1 VISLLLAAALVS
13 GLART
18 QASSRESLRPVDAPD
33 ILEIVRQHRGQVVL
47 LNFWATWCP
56 PCIVE
61 FPEIVSL
68 EKTYRDHG
76 LVVVS
81 VSADFPKDIDSM
93 LLPFLDKHRPS
104 FPVYLKQTDDI
115 DAFIRVIDSEWT
127 GAIPATFFIDRGGIV
142 TNKKF
147 SAMSG
152 EEMKRILEVLLEKS
166 ER

>member
-1 VISLLLAAALVS
+1 MLAAALVS
-13 GLART
+13 SLAWT
-18 QASSRESLRPVDAPD
+18 QAPSRESLRQVDAPD

-81 VSADFPKDIDSM
+81 VSADFPKDIDSK
-93 LLPFLDKHRPS
+93 LLPFLDKHRPR
-104 FPVYLKQTDDI
+104 FPVYLKQTDNI

-127 GAIPATFFIDRGGIV
+127 GAIPATFFFAADGEV
-142 TNKKF
+142 ANKTF
-147 SAMSG
+147 SVMTR
-152 EEMKRILEVLLEKS
+152 EEMVQAVERLLVPP

>member
-1 VISLLLAAALVS
+1 MLAAAFFS
-13 GLART
+13 AGLGWT
-18 QASSRESLRPVDAPD
+18 QAPSRESLRPVDAPD
-33 ILEIVRQHRGQVVL
+33 ILEIIHQHRGRVVL

-68 EKTYRDHG
+68 EKAYRDRG

-81 VSADFPKDIDSM
+81 VSADFPSQIDSR

-104 FPVYLKQTDDI
+104 FPVYIKQTDDV
-115 DAFIRVIDSEWT
+115 DDFIRIIDPDWT
-127 GAIPATFFIDRGGIV
+127 GAIPATFFIDRDGTV

-152 EEMKRILEVLLEKS
+152 EEMKRILEVLLEKP

>member
-1 VISLLLAAALVS
+1 MLAAAFFS
-13 GLART
+13 AGLSVA
-18 QASSRESLRPVDAPD
+18 QAPLRESLRPVDAPD
-33 ILEIVRQHRGQVVL
+33 ILEIIRQHRGRVVL

-68 EKTYRDHG
+68 EKAYRDRG

-81 VSADFPKDIDSM
+81 VSADFPSQIDSK

-104 FPVYLKQTDDI
+104 FPVYLKQTDDV
-115 DAFIRVIDSEWT
+115 DEFIRIIDPQWT
-127 GAIPATFFIDRGGIV
+127 GAIPATFFFEPDGKV
-142 TNKKF
+142 ASKKF
-147 SAMSG
+147 SVMTR
-152 EEMKRILEVLLEKS
+152 EEMVEVLEGLLEAP